1 MLSSSKVSGSFRLC
15 ALAYHLF
22 EFTKL
27 KFIKDFNFGIAFT
40 DL

>member
-15 ALAYHLF
+15 ALDYILIELA
-22 EFTKL
+22 KP